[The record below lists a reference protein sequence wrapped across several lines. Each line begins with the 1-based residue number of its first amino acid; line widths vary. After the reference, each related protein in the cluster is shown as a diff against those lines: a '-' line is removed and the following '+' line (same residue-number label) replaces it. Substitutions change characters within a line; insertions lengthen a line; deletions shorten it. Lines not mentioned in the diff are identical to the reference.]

1 MLYRK
6 SLAVLLAALCAST
19 ALAAESSWRLT
30 RSEHFEVYSQS
41 DDAASRSILLE
52 FEQLRAFFLEHA
64 AFDLGQLPPVRVI
77 AFGSEKEYEPYRLR
91 STSDAYFVGTEGRD
105 YVVMAFPSASHSTI
119 AAHEYAHLVLHASKA
134 GLPPWLDEGL
144 AEFYSTIRNGEH
156 ATEVGG
162 DLPAR
167 SQTLRRRSWM
177 PLAELVSLAV
187 DSPVRQNRDGA
198 ELFYAQSWALT
209 EMLLRSPEYAAG
221 FQQVLSAARS
231 GEPGLEALARVF
243 AKSPDEITRDLRSWT
258 GTRRVAPTELPA
270 VELQN
275 IQVKVSDVPLA
286 VSRQLIADV
295 LLAAGELDRAE
306 ELYRDLERETPQS
319 ADIAAALGTIALRR
333 GDLAAARLKWKQ
345 AIDRGISDA
354 SLCYRYAVLAEQAG
368 TPADEVR
375 PALARAVAL
384 RPDFD
389 DARYLLALLEKSS
402 GNYTA
407 AVSNLRAMKTV
418 SQGRAYAYWIAMA
431 DALIELDAREEA
443 KAAARQAEEHA
454 NTPSDRE
461 HAAQLAYIAETDF
474 GVQFARD
481 ANGRTQM
488 VTTRVPHQTANWN
501 PFIETGDDLRRVQG
515 TLREIDCSGDV
526 TRFVV
531 ESAGGLLKL
540 AIADPSRVQMRNA
553 PSEFVCGPQEATSVM
568 AEYAASAT
576 GEAQVRGME
585 FR

>member
-1 MLYRK
+1 VNRK
-6 SLAVLLAALCAST
+6 SLVVLLAVT
-19 ALAAESSWRLT
+19 ALSAESSWRLT

-41 DDAASRSILLE
+41 DDATGRSILFE

-64 AFDLGQLPPVRVI
+64 AFDLGPLPPVRVI

-105 YVVMAFPSASHSTI
+105 YVVMTFPSASHSTI
-119 AAHEYAHLVLHASKA
+119 AAHEYAHLVLHASRA

-144 AEFYSTIRNGEH
+144 AEFYSTIRTGEH

-177 PLAELVSLAV
+177 PLAELVSSPA
-187 DSPVRQNRDGA
+187 DAPVRQNRDGA

-209 EMLLRSPEYAAG
+209 EMLLRSPEYAPG

-231 GEPGLEALARVF
+231 GEPSLEAFARVY
-243 AKSPDEITRDLRSWT
+243 AKSPEEITRDLQSWT
-258 GTRRVAPTELPA
+258 RTRRVAPIELAA
-270 VELQN
+270 VELPS
-275 IQVKVSDVPLA
+275 IQSNVSDVPLPA
-286 VSRQLIADV
+286 SRLLIADV

-306 ELYRDLERETPQS
+306 ALYRDLEKETPES
-319 ADIAAALGTIALRR
+319 AEIAAALGTIALRR

-345 AIDRGISDA
+345 AIDRGIGDA

-368 TPADEVR
+368 TPAEQVR

-389 DARYLLALLEKSS
+389 DARYLLALLEKNS
-402 GNYTA
+402 GNYSA
-407 AVSNLRAMKTV
+407 AVSNFRAMKTV

-431 DALIELDAREEA
+431 DALVELGAREEA
-443 KAAARQAEEHA
+443 QAAARQAEEYA
-454 NTPSDRE
+454 STPSDRA
-461 HAAQLAYIAETDF
+461 HAAQLSYLAETDL

-481 ANGRTQM
+481 ANGRAHM
-488 VTTRVPHQTANWN
+488 VTTRVPHQAANWN
-501 PFIETGDDLRRVQG
+501 PFIEVGDDLRREQG
-515 TLREIDCSGDV
+515 TLREIDCNGQV
-526 TRFVV
+526 TRFLV
-531 ESAGGLLKL
+531 ESASGLLRL

-568 AEYAASAT
+568 VEYAASPT